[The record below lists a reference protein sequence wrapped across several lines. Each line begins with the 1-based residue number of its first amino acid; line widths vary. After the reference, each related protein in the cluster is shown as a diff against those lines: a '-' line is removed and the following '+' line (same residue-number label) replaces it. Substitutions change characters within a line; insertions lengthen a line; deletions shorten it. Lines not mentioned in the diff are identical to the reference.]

1 MISIKAPNI
10 QKLSIYEC
18 GFEPINSP
26 RTKFNI
32 KFYLVA
38 LLFVLF
44 DLEVVFVFPWAVNL
58 YYLGLFGY
66 YTMIFF
72 LFVLTLGFIYEYKKG
87 ALEW

>member
-1 MISIKAPNI
+1 MLVREVYLSLIIYAIFSLFVVLILYGVSYMISIKAPNI

-44 DLEVVFVFPWAVNL
+44 DLEVVFVFP
-58 YYLGLFGY
+58 
-66 YTMIFF
+66 
-72 LFVLTLGFIYEYKKG
+72 
-87 ALEW
+87 